1 MCVSA
6 ILSGTI
12 RSIAGR
18 LAFRLLLELCS
29 FAQNLSQTPFQ
40 LNHHLIAED
49 KRMQIRVPKSV
60 GRVFALLTAAALPV
74 AMATIPAPLR
84 AQAAP
89 TSNSSSALSPP
100 KWDIFAGYSALIP
113 NGDICCYPAG
123 HVFGYNSI
131 DYGAILSI
139 TRFFNNY
146 VGIRIEGD
154 EHILLPESNITWTQP
169 GDDFSGGYGGVVFRI
184 PMADGKVIPSF
195 HVMVGAEQVGSIPQ
209 TDVFGFAFTA
219 GGSLDV
225 RTPAFNHHL
234 SVRLYQADYQYV
246 HANFAASQGGTYNF
260 NPQGRLSAGL
270 VWSIGTFA
278 PPVPITLSCSASP
291 ESVFPGDPVTV
302 TASAGGL
309 NPKDNVIYSWSG
321 TGVTGNGA
329 TATVAT
335 ASLAPGQYTVT
346 GTVKEGKP
354 GKEGMKPWETAT
366 CTAGITVKAFEPP
379 TISCSANPATIA
391 PGGASTIT
399 SSAVSPQNRPLT
411 YSYSATA
418 GTVTGSGATAE
429 YSSTGAP
436 TGTVG
441 ITCNVSDD
449 KGQTASSNTS
459 LTIVAPIPLPPPKT
473 QALCTISFATD
484 KKRPMRVDNEAKAC
498 LDQVALDLKQQAD
511 ARAVLV
517 GEQSTD
523 EAAITAKQQERASK
537 HPHTMVDQFAAQ
549 RAVNAKDYL
558 VTEQGI
564 DASRISVATGATEG
578 QTVENYLVPSGAT
591 FTNDVTGT
599 TPVDETAVKPQ
610 ERKPL
615 PQRH

>member
-1 MCVSA
+1 
-6 ILSGTI
+6 
-12 RSIAGR
+12 
-18 LAFRLLLELCS
+18 
-29 FAQNLSQTPFQ
+29 
-40 LNHHLIAED
+40 
-49 KRMQIRVPKSV
+49 MQIRVLKSL
-60 GRVFALLTAAALPV
+60 GRVFALVTVVALLV
-74 AMATIPAPLR
+74 AMATIPAALM

-89 TSNSSSALSPP
+89 TANSPSAESPS
-100 KWDIFAGYSALIP
+100 KWDIFMGYSALIP
-113 NGDICCYPAG
+113 NG
-123 HVFGYNSI
+123 HVGTAPNGKGFPYNSI
-131 DYGAILSI
+131 DMGSILSI

-146 VGIRIEGD
+146 VGVRIEGD
-154 EHILLPESNITWTQP
+154 EHILLPESNITWDQP

-184 PMADGKVIPSF
+184 PMANGKVTPSF
-195 HVMVGAEQVGSIPQ
+195 HVLAGAEQVGAIWQ

-225 RTPAFNHHL
+225 ATPLFDHHL
-234 SVRLYQADYQYV
+234 SIRLYQADYQYL
-246 HANFAASQGGTYNF
+246 HANFLASQGGTYNF
-260 NPQGRLSAGL
+260 NPQGRLSAGI
-270 VWSIGTFA
+270 VWNLGTIA
-278 PPVPITLSCSASP
+278 PPVPITLACSASP
-291 ESVFPGDPVTV
+291 ESIFPGDPITV

-335 ASLAPGQYTVT
+335 ASLAAGQYTAT

-354 GKEGMKPWETAT
+354 GREGMKPWETAT

-379 TISCSANPATIA
+379 TISCSASPTTIA

-399 SSAVSPQNRPLT
+399 SSAISPQNRPLT

-418 GTVTGSGATAE
+418 GTVTGSGASAE

-436 TGTVG
+436 TGDVG

-449 KGQTASSNTS
+449 KGQTASANTS
-459 LTIVAPIPLPPPKT
+459 LTISAPYVAPPPKT

-511 ARAVLV
+511 AKAVLI
-517 GEQSTD
+517 GEQTTD
-523 EAAITAKQQERASK
+523 EAAITAKEQERASK
-537 HPHTMVDQFAAQ
+537 HPNATVDLFAAQ
-549 RAVNAKDYL
+549 RAVNAKNYL

-564 DASRISVATGATEG
+564 DASRISVATGSTEG
-578 QTVENYLVPSGAT
+578 QTEENYLVPSGAT

-615 PQRH
+615 SQRH